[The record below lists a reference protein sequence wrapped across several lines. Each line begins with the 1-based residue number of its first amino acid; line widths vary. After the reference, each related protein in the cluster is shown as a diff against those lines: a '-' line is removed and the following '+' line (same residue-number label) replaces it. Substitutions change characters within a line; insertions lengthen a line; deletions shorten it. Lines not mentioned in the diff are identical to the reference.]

1 MQTWLVGR
9 GHAFF
14 SRLLLRII
22 QFLASGVQSLF
33 LGVNFLL
40 LLTAVSGELAL
51 VAQLGAGIA
60 VEGRRAET
68 LLTLRDVQFTLQGRN
83 FLLLSVDLFIPVLG
97 FFLSRFRRR
106 LLGRVILAFRIRRR
120 ALGSFCVRRL

>member
-14 SRLLLRII
+14 ARLLLRIG

-40 LLTAVSGELAL
+40 LLAAVFGELAL

-60 VEGRRAET
+60 VEGCCLET
-68 LLTLRDVQFTLQGRN
+68 LFTLRDVQFTLQGRN
-83 FLLLSVDLFIPVLG
+83 FLLLSVDLFIPVRL
-97 FFLSRFRRR
+97 FLSRFR
-106 LLGRVILAFRIRRR
+106 GRFLRWVILAFGIRRR
-120 ALGSFCVRRL
+120 